1 VGRRGVVVRQVY
13 ADQTS
18 EMEFVEHD
26 DMIVTAPANRPTDGY
41 GEGILPGSSRGDD
54 GLAKADV
61 VNLAL
66 KVSAVDG
73 VAIAE
78 AVDRTAAHRGAAPAC
93 R

>member
-1 VGRRGVVVRQVY
+1 MVAAV
-13 ADQTS
+13 
-18 EMEFVEHD
+18 
-26 DMIVTAPANRPTDGY
+26 PANRPTDGY
-41 GEGILPGSSRGDD
+41 GECILPGSSRGDD
-54 GLAKADV
+54 DDLANAHV

-78 AVDRTAAHRGAAPAC
+78 EVDRTAAHRGAPAC